1 MTEPVTNPKKIIWLA
16 SYPKSGNTWFRAF
29 LTALLGDGDLKI
41 NEMKTDGIFSSR
53 AIFDNCTDMDS
64 TELYDKEVKNLL
76 PEVFKHQAE
85 LYNKDKL
92 FVKIHDAYTLNSNG
106 VPIVPEEPTLCA
118 LYFIRNP
125 LDVVGSFANHNGST
139 LDEAITLMN
148 NVRGT
153 LAKQPKNKNVNTQF
167 AQLMLSWSGHASSWT
182 AGLPFPVLVI
192 RYEDMLA
199 DPFNTFSRA
208 VQFMKID
215 ASASQI
221 EKAIAETKFEKLQK
235 QESETGFAEKNKRSE
250 RFFRKGVAGNWVNEL
265 SPEQIKS
272 IIDNHADVMKQYN
285 YPVDAVEA
293 SKQVVT

>member
-1 MTEPVTNPKKIIWLA
+1 MTEPVIDPKKIIWLA

-29 LTALLGDGDLKI
+29 LTALLGDGDLNI

-76 PEVFKHQAE
+76 PDVFKHQAE
-85 LYNKDKL
+85 LYSKDKL

-118 LYFIRNP
+118 LYIIRNP

-139 LDEAITLMN
+139 LDEAIALMN
-148 NVRGT
+148 NPRGT
-153 LAKQPKNKNVNTQF
+153 LAKQSKNRNMNSQF
-167 AQLMLSWSGHASSWT
+167 AQLMLSWSGHARSWT
-182 AGLPFPVLVI
+182 ANLPFPVLAI

-215 ASASQI
+215 VSASQ
-221 EKAIAETKFEKLQK
+221 
-235 QESETGFAEKNKRSE
+235 ESQTGFMEKNKRSE
-250 RFFRKGVAGNWVNEL
+250 KFFRKGVAGNWVNEL
-265 SPEQIKS
+265 SPGQIKS

-285 YPVDAVEA
+285 YPVDVI
-293 SKQVVT
+293 KI

>member
-1 MTEPVTNPKKIIWLA
+1 MTEPVTDPKKIVWLA

-29 LTALLGDGDLKI
+29 LTALLGDGDLNI

-76 PEVFKHQAE
+76 PEVFRHQAE
-85 LYNKDKL
+85 LYKKDKL

-106 VPIVPEEPTLCA
+106 VPIVPEEPTFCA

-148 NVRGT
+148 NPRGT
-153 LAKQPKNKNVNTQF
+153 LAKQPKNRNVNNQF
-167 AQLMLSWSGHASSWT
+167 AQLMLSWSGHASSWI
-182 AGLPFPVLVI
+182 AALPFPVLVI

-199 DPFNTFSRA
+199 DTFNTFSRA
-208 VQFMKID
+208 VEFMKID
-215 ASASQI
+215 VPASQI
-221 EKAIAETKFEKLQK
+221 ERAIEETKFEKLQK
-235 QESETGFAEKNKRSE
+235 LENETGFQEKNRRSE
-250 RFFRKGVAGNWVNEL
+250 KFFRKGVAGNWIDEL
-265 SPEQIKS
+265 SPEQIKL
-272 IIDNHADVMKQYN
+272 IIDNHADIMKQYN
-285 YPVDAVEA
+285 YPVDVITNAG
-293 SKQVVT
+293 SN